1 MLRLHRLLKKG
12 RPEETLKFLGVL
24 IGPTG
29 GHYHHSSPMDL
40 LVKKMGGS
48 DHRQAKAK

>member
-1 MLRLHRLLKKG
+1 MLRLHKLLKKG

-24 IGPTG
+24 ICPTG
-29 GHYHHSSPMDL
+29 GHYHHYFPVDL

-48 DHRQAKAK
+48 DKRQAKAE